1 MFFSLLFFYKKI
13 RGGGIFININL
24 IIEEAFSDF
33 EINKKRILISFLSYP
48 SKADMYLTYYIWHE
62 QPENFLD
69 DEYHPEVAYGTI
81 DIFSKGIF
89 KDISKEVKKVLKKN
103 NFTLTDNGVD

>member
-1 MFFSLLFFYKKI
+1 
-13 RGGGIFININL
+13 
-24 IIEEAFSDF
+24 
-33 EINKKRILISFLSYP
+33 
-48 SKADMYLTYYIWHE
+48 MYLTYYIWHE

-89 KDISKEVKKVLKKN
+89 KDISKEVKSFKEK
-103 NFTLTDNGVD
+103 